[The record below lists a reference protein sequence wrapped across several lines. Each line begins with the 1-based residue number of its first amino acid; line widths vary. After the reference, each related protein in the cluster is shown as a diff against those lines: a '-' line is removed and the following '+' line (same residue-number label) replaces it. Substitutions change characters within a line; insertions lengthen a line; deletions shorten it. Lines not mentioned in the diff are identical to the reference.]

1 MIYTNGEV
9 LNERDLSGAL
19 FLMIGC
25 FFPDGISCATDK
37 ATVDKYLSY
46 ISYDGPPGPMRR
58 EPEEDSTPS

>member
-46 ISYDGPPGPMRR
+46 IPY
-58 EPEEDSTPS
+58 EQYKEENPDKF